1 MCIFKILRFPRM
13 YCFMLFCLISVCF
26 FCHFKKKYESGIK
39 IPGFRKLPKIQKK
52 LKKEKKNVVHTVKC
66 LKAKK
71 SYHVFHTLE
80 KNILACILAL
90 ITSLLKSR
98 ENWPKF
104 Q

>member
-26 FCHFKKKYESGIK
+26 FLSFKKKYESGIK
-39 IPGFRKLPKIQKK
+39 IPGFRQNFQKYKTNWKKKI
-52 LKKEKKNVVHTVKC
+52 VHTVKC

-80 KNILACILAL
+80 KNILAFILAL